1 MYRVGIIGGMGPL
14 ATVNFYEKLVKSTP
28 AKSDNEH
35 IDLVI
40 LNHATLPD
48 RTECI
53 FNNENEKFLKKIKS
67 DFDIMNEIGVE
78 VIAIPCNTSHYYYN
92 DYKNFT
98 SIPIVNMVES
108 SVLEIKKLGY
118 KKICVFSTTGTSK
131 TKIYEKYALEN
142 NISLVEIDET
152 DKKYIMDTIY
162 TIKETNDTKGEK
174 LNEMIEKY
182 CTDDVIGIVACT
194 ELSLV
199 KINEKNKSKVIDAI
213 DILVKETLKYI

>member
-28 AKSDNEH
+28 AKIDNEH

-162 TIKETNDTKGEK
+162 KIKETNDTKGEK

>member
-28 AKSDNEH
+28 AKIDNEH

-98 SIPIVNMVES
+98 SIPIINMVES

-118 KKICVFSTTGTSK
+118 KKICVFSTMGTSK

-142 NISLVEIDET
+142 NISLVEMAEA
-152 DKKYIMDTIY
+152 DKKEIMDTIY
-162 TIKETNDTKGEK
+162 KIKETNDTKGEK
-174 LNEMIEKY
+174 LNEMIQKY